1 MSRSLA
7 LAIIL
12 LIASSF
18 FWSGNFFLGK
28 IAFLTDLT
36 PFKLSFFRWII
47 ALIILLPFTYSQ
59 ILKDLDYYKKNLLL
73 MTVISILGVTIFNSF
88 TYISLRTTMVINS
101 TLMAS
106 AAPVMMIGF
115 SWLIFNT
122 KTTLLQFAGIILSLL
137 GAFSIILK
145 GNLNNLYN
153 LYFTAGDLWMLVAVI
168 SWCLY
173 SVLLRKIDSKT
184 SQLANL
190 EVMIIIG
197 IVFIFPFYIFESY
210 NSTYLPSTSLD
221 LTIIAYVAVFAS
233 IVAFFSWNKGVSIIG
248 ANRASLFLHLIP
260 VFSSI
265 WAISFLNEKFAFFH
279 IIGVFFILSGI
290 ILSNIS
296 LSNEKNF

>member
-1 MSRSLA
+1 MSRNLVLA
-7 LAIIL
+7 VVL

-18 FWSGNFFLGK
+18 FWSGNFFSGK
-28 IAFLTDLT
+28 IAFLSDLS
-36 PFKLSFFRWII
+36 PFKLSFFRWIL
-47 ALIILLPFTYSQ
+47 ALLILLPFTYAQ
-59 ILKDLDYYKKNLLL
+59 IIRDLEYYKKNILL

-106 AAPVMMIGF
+106 VAPVMMIGF
-115 SWLIFNT
+115 SWLIFRT
-122 KTTLLQFAGIILSLL
+122 KTTTLQFTGIALSLL
-137 GAFSIILK
+137 GAFAIVLK

-153 LYFTAGDLWMLVAVI
+153 LYFTAGDLWMLGAVV

-173 SVLLRKIDSKT
+173 SVLLKKIDSKT

-197 IVFIFPFYIFESY
+197 VIFIIPFYIIESF
-210 NSTYLPSTSLD
+210 NTTYLPSTGLD
-221 LTIIAYVAVFAS
+221 LAIIGYVAVFAS

-248 ANRASLFLHLIP
+248 PNRASLFLHLIP
-260 VFSSI
+260 VFSAI

-279 IIGVFFILSGI
+279 VIGVLFILSGI
-290 ILSNIS
+290 ILSNIK
-296 LSNEKNF
+296 LSNE

>member
-1 MSRSLA
+1 MSRNLV
-7 LAIIL
+7 LAIVL

-18 FWSGNFFLGK
+18 FWSGNFFSGK
-28 IAFLTDLT
+28 IAFLSDLS
-36 PFKLSFFRWII
+36 PFKLSFFRWIL
-47 ALIILLPFTYSQ
+47 ALLILLPFTYAQ
-59 ILKDLDYYKKNLLL
+59 IIKDLEYYKKNILL

-106 AAPVMMIGF
+106 VAPVMMIGF
-115 SWLIFNT
+115 SWLIFRT
-122 KTTLLQFAGIILSLL
+122 KTTTLQFTGIILSLL
-137 GAFSIILK
+137 GAFAIVLK

-153 LYFTAGDLWMLVAVI
+153 LYFTAGDLWMLAAVV

-173 SVLLRKIDSKT
+173 SVLLKKIDSKT

-197 IVFIFPFYIFESY
+197 VIFIIPFYIMESF
-210 NSTYLPSTSLD
+210 NSTYLPSTGLD
-221 LTIIAYVAVFAS
+221 LAIIGYVAVFAS

-248 ANRASLFLHLIP
+248 PNRASLFLHLIP
-260 VFSSI
+260 VFSAI

-279 IIGVFFILSGI
+279 VIGVLFILSGI
-290 ILSNIS
+290 ILSNIK
-296 LSNEKNF
+296 LSNE

>member
-1 MSRSLA
+1 MSRNLV
-7 LAIIL
+7 LAIVL

-18 FWSGNFFLGK
+18 FWSGNFFSGK
-28 IAFLTDLT
+28 IAFLSDLS
-36 PFKLSFFRWII
+36 PFKLSFFRWIL
-47 ALIILLPFTYSQ
+47 ALLILLPFTYDQ
-59 ILKDLDYYKKNLLL
+59 IIKDLEYYKKNILL

-106 AAPVMMIGF
+106 VAPVMMIGF
-115 SWLIFNT
+115 SWLIFRT
-122 KTTLLQFAGIILSLL
+122 KTTTLQFTGIVLSLL
-137 GAFSIILK
+137 GAFAIVLK

-153 LYFTAGDLWMLVAVI
+153 LYFTAGDLWMLAAVV

-173 SVLLRKIDSKT
+173 SVLLKKIDSKT

-197 IVFIFPFYIFESY
+197 VIFIIPFYIMESF
-210 NSTYLPSTSLD
+210 NSTYLPSTGLD
-221 LTIIAYVAVFAS
+221 LAIIGYVAVFAS

-248 ANRASLFLHLIP
+248 PNRASLFLHLIP
-260 VFSSI
+260 VFSAI

-279 IIGVFFILSGI
+279 IIGVLFILSGI
-290 ILSNIS
+290 ILSNIK
-296 LSNEKNF
+296 LSND

>member
-1 MSRSLA
+1 MSRNLV

-18 FWSGNFFLGK
+18 FWSGNFFSGK
-28 IAFLTDLT
+28 LAFLSDLT
-36 PFKLSFFRWII
+36 PFKLSFFRWIL
-47 ALIILLPFTYSQ
+47 ALLILLPFTYAQ
-59 ILKDLDYYKKNLLL
+59 IIKDLEYYKKNILL

-88 TYISLRTTMVINS
+88 TYISLQTTLVINS

-106 AAPVMMIGF
+106 VAPVMMIGF
-115 SWLIFNT
+115 SWLIFRT
-122 KTTLLQFAGIILSLL
+122 KTTTLQFTGIILSLL
-137 GAFSIILK
+137 GAFAIILK

-153 LYFTAGDLWMLVAVI
+153 LYFTAGDLWMLGAVV

-173 SVLLRKIDSKT
+173 SVLLKKIDSKT

-197 IVFIFPFYIFESY
+197 VIFIIPFYIMESF
-210 NSTYLPSTSLD
+210 NSTYLPSTGLD
-221 LTIIAYVAVFAS
+221 LAIIGYVAVFAS

-248 ANRASLFLHLIP
+248 PNRASLFLHLIP
-260 VFSSI
+260 VFSAI

-279 IIGVFFILSGI
+279 VIGVLFILSGI
-290 ILSNIS
+290 ILSNIK
-296 LSNEKNF
+296 LSNE